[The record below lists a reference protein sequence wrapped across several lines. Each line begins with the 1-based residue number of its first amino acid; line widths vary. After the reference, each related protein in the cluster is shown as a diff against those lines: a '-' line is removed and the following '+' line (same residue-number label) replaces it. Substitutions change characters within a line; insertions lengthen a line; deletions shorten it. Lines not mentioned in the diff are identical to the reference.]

1 MAKQRSG
8 LNALALVI
16 VARYAM
22 AQGMHY
28 MNGVERAHRL
38 LIESVLVTIVW
49 AGLPRQWPISF
60 TILLSLALAHGINLV
75 VNGHL
80 FSLFK
85 HDLYWFGFYKKW
97 DDFSGY
103 VEGIQ
108 HRLATHPCAGLQT
121 AEIYGSLTRG
131 KFGPDSDLDI
141 RFIAK
146 PGVWNA
152 FIVCNRVW
160 AERIHALLTGFPID
174 IYMFRDQNE
183 TAKKMNLKKEKPLVV
198 YDFADPSASLPFRKR
213 VPSPEIQ

>member
-1 MAKQRSG
+1 MAKQRNG

-16 VARYAM
+16 IARYAV

-38 LIESVLVTIVW
+38 VIEGGLAAFIW
-49 AGLPRQWPISF
+49 AGLLWNWPIPLA
-60 TILLSLALAHGINLV
+60 LLFSIALAHGINLV

-103 VEGIQ
+103 LEGIQ
-108 HRLATHPCAGLQT
+108 RRLAARPCAGLAA

-152 FIVCNRVW
+152 WLVCNRVW
-160 AERIHALLTGFPID
+160 AERVHALLTGFPID
-174 IYMFRDQNE
+174 IYMFRDREE
-183 TAKKMNLKKEKPLVV
+183 TAKKMNLKKEHPLVV
-198 YDFADPSASLPFRKR
+198 YDFADPSASVPFRKR
-213 VPSPEIQ
+213 VPSPEAL